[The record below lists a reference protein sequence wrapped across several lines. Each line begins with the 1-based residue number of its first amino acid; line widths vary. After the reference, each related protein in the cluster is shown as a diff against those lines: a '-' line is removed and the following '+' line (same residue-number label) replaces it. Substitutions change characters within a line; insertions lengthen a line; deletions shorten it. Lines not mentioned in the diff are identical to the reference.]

1 MFIFYDF
8 FFKDDT
14 PGMVPD
20 PKSMHQRPRQVFSSD
35 GKDFLNLWF
44 LPHYTEIVFSYH
56 LKEPEVFTGIM
67 LVLMVVVGLRV
78 CVLLCVWLKIFRF
91 SDHWVIIF

>member
-1 MFIFYDF
+1 MSFSAFLLF
-8 FFKDDT
+8 QDDIA
-14 PGMVPD
+14 GMVPD

-56 LKEPEVFTGIM
+56 LKDPEV
-67 LVLMVVVGLRV
+67 
-78 CVLLCVWLKIFRF
+78 W
-91 SDHWVIIF
+91 IIFLIWVQA